1 MVWCQWFG
9 VNMGFDDEDRI
20 LIEDLYVL
28 KGYAAKNLLNNFRIK
43 VGNCGTEKKFRKAAR
58 NWHDVKTKGQ
68 QH

>member
-28 KGYAAKNLLNNFRIK
+28 KGYAAKKNLLNNFRIK
-43 VGNCGTEKKFRKAAR
+43 VQNCGTEKKI
-58 NWHDVKTKGQ
+58 
-68 QH
+68 